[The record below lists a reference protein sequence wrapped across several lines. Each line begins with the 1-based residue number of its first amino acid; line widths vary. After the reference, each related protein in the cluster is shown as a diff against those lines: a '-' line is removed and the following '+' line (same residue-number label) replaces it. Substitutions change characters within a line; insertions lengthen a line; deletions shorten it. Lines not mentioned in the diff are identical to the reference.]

1 MYPPHHFGGY
11 ELIWRSAMHHLERHG
26 HRVRVLTTDLRTDS
40 TEPDDPFVR
49 RELRWYLRDNEFPR
63 LPRLERV
70 RIERHNARVLREELS
85 RFEPDVVSWWAM
97 GGMSLSLIERVRRL
111 GIPAVAFVIDHWLDY
126 GRWADGWTGAFA
138 GQPEAVAKL
147 AERIVGVPSRV
158 DLARAAHYVFVSEA
172 TRGRAIAAGVEP
184 ASSEVVHAGI
194 AAGYLGPAPERQWSW
209 SLAYVGRLDA
219 RKGVDTAVK
228 ALAHLPDAATLT
240 LVGGWDEKEERR
252 LRELAHTEGLAARV
266 RFEGQASRDRVRA
279 AYDDA
284 DAVLFPVRWE
294 EPWGLVPL
302 EAMARGRPVV
312 ASGRGG
318 SGEYLRDGENALIAS
333 PDDTEA
339 VADAVKRLA
348 ADRALRS
355 RLRENGLATAGRYT
369 EERYNEAVLRRLE
382 SVVGSGRGQ
391 IGPRVG

>member
-1 MYPPHHFGGY
+1 M
-11 ELIWRSAMHHLERHG
+11 
-26 HRVRVLTTDLRTDS
+26 
-40 TEPDDPFVR
+40 
-49 RELRWYLRDNEFPR
+49 
-63 LPRLERV
+63 
-70 RIERHNARVLREELS
+70 
-85 RFEPDVVSWWAM
+85 
-97 GGMSLSLIERVRRL
+97 
-111 GIPAVAFVIDHWLDY
+111 
-126 GRWADGWTGAFA
+126 
-138 GQPEAVAKL
+138 
-147 AERIVGVPSRV
+147 
-158 DLARAAHYVFVSEA
+158 
-172 TRGRAIAAGVEP
+172 
-184 ASSEVVHAGI
+184 
-194 AAGYLGPAPERQWSW
+194 
-209 SLAYVGRLDA
+209 GRLDA